1 MRTPLPA
8 LDYPVDTEY
17 DATDTSQQI
26 RTGHSVAIVA
36 VGTAL
41 KAVLEAADV
50 PDKDGKAPTV
60 ISALLG
66 RHSLSP
72 AHHVDVR
79 RCQ

>member
-1 MRTPLPA
+1 MRTTLPA

-17 DATDTSQQI
+17 DATDTSKQI

-50 PDKDGKAPTV
+50 PAKDG
-60 ISALLG
+60 I
-66 RHSLSP
+66 LS
-72 AHHVDVR
+72 VLR
-79 RCQ
+79 TMWT